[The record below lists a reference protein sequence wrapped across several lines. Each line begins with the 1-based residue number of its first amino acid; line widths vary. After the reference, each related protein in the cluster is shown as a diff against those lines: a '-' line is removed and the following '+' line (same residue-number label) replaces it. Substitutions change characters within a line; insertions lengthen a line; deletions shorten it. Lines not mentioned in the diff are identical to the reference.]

1 MSTPVVE
8 RPRTAARTTPAR
20 TARAGS
26 PARPRSAPS
35 GRGSGRPRGDVRAAS
50 PGRAPFVLT
59 VMVLLGIGLVATLWL
74 STAAAA
80 DSYRLRD
87 ARVAARELSE
97 RTEHLHRE
105 VAALQ
110 SPPALAQRAAEIG
123 MVPAKDPARLVV
135 AADGSVRVVGEPA
148 PAVAPPAVAPP
159 TGLDGGLPA
168 VRSVPAPELVP
179 QQVAAAAVA
188 VARPVVERALAEAEE
203 AAQEEAAREEAAQ
216 EDANQEDATQEDADA
231 RGDGAGGDGA
241 RGGTDGNGA
250 GRDRPTSADRSDADR
265 SDADRSDA
273 DRSDADRSATT
284 GAQRAG
290 GG

>member
-8 RPRTAARTTPAR
+8 RPRAATRTAPAR
-20 TARAGS
+20 TPRAG
-26 PARPRSAPS
+26 ARPAPAAS
-35 GRGSGRPRGDVRAAS
+35 GRGAGRPPADARAVS
-50 PGRAPFVLT
+50 PARAPFVLT

-87 ARVAARELSE
+87 ARAAARDLSE
-97 RTEHLHRE
+97 RSEHLHRE

-135 AADGSVRVVGEPA
+135 GADGSVTVVGEPA
-148 PAVAPPAVAPP
+148 PAAAPPTVAPP

-188 VARPVVERALAEAEE
+188 VARPVVEQALAD
-203 AAQEEAAREEAAQ
+203 AAQAAQEEEEAAREAAGAQ
-216 EDANQEDATQEDADA
+216 DAGARESAQDDAPGDGDRRGTTGNGADTD
-231 RGDGAGGDGA
+231 GDGAGRA
-241 RGGTDGNGA
+241 
-250 GRDRPTSADRSDADR
+250 TSADRADDR
-265 SDADRSDA
+265 SDDGGP
-273 DRSDADRSATT
+273 ATT
-284 GAQRAG
+284 GTRRAG

>member
-1 MSTPVVE
+1 VST
-8 RPRTAARTTPAR
+8 
-20 TARAGS
+20 
-26 PARPRSAPS
+26 
-35 GRGSGRPRGDVRAAS
+35 
-50 PGRAPFVLT
+50 GRAPFVLT

-97 RTEHLHRE
+97 RSEHLHRE

-188 VARPVVERALAEAEE
+188 VARPVVERALADAAEAAQEE
-203 AAQEEAAREEAAQ
+203 AAQEEAAQ
-216 EDANQEDATQEDADA
+216 EDAQEEAGA
-231 RGDGAGGDGA
+231 RGD
-241 RGGTDGNGA
+241 GTDGNGA
-250 GRDRPTSADRSDADR
+250 GRDRPTSPDRSDADR
-265 SDADRSDA
+265 SDADRSGEQGP
-273 DRSDADRSATT
+273 ATT
-284 GAQRAG
+284 GARRAG